1 MNIGARLEAI
11 GRLVPQ
17 NVSIA
22 DIGTD
27 HAYLPTWLV
36 ERGVIIKAVAG
47 DITEGPCAAARN
59 TVAMYGMNDKIE
71 VRMGNGLSI
80 IEPCETDVIIIA
92 GMGAGTMI
100 EILEASLETAQKAR
114 KLILQPMAGA
124 SSLRRW
130 VNANGWRIDD
140 EVLVEEGRHLYEII
154 VLERG
159 AEAAF
164 TALECEIGPRLLE
177 QRPPLFKK
185 HFAKVCGQ
193 YQKMLLNMCRSAE
206 ARQSEK
212 YQEIYTLLQE
222 LEELG
227 DGSYGK

>member
-27 HAYLPTWLV
+27 HAYLPTWLA

-59 TVAMYGMNDKIE
+59 TVAMYGMNDKVE

-80 IEPCETDVIIIA
+80 IEPGETDVIIIA

-100 EILEASLETAQKAR
+100 EILEASRDTAKEAR

-130 VNANGWRIDD
+130 ANANGWRIDD

-154 VLERG
+154 V
-159 AEAAF
+159 
-164 TALECEIGPRLLE
+164 LECEIGPRLLE

-222 LEELG
+222 LEGLG

>member
-27 HAYLPTWLV
+27 HAYLPTWLA

-59 TVAMYGMNDKIE
+59 TVAMYGMNDKVE

-80 IEPCETDVIIIA
+80 IEPGETDVIIIA

-100 EILEASLETAQKAR
+100 EILEASRDTAKEAR

-130 VNANGWRIDD
+130 ANANGWRIDD
-140 EVLVEEGRHLYEII
+140 EVLV
-154 VLERG
+154 
-159 AEAAF
+159 EAAF

-222 LEELG
+222 LEGLG

>member
-27 HAYLPTWLV
+27 HAYLATWLA

-59 TVAMYGMNDKIE
+59 TVAMYGMNDKVE

-80 IEPCETDVIIIA
+80 IEPGETDVIIIA

-100 EILEASLETAQKAR
+100 ESQKTDIA
-114 KLILQPMAGA
+114 AD
-124 SSLRRW
+124 
-130 VNANGWRIDD
+130 GWSI
-140 EVLVEEGRHLYEII
+140 
-154 VLERG
+154 
-159 AEAAF
+159 
-164 TALECEIGPRLLE
+164 
-177 QRPPLFKK
+177 LFK
-185 HFAKVCGQ
+185 ALGQ
-193 YQKMLLNMCRSAE
+193 CQRLAY
-206 ARQSEK
+206 
-212 YQEIYTLLQE
+212 
-222 LEELG
+222 
-227 DGSYGK
+227 

>member
-1 MNIGARLEAI
+1 
-11 GRLVPQ
+11 
-17 NVSIA
+17 
-22 DIGTD
+22 
-27 HAYLPTWLV
+27 
-36 ERGVIIKAVAG
+36 
-47 DITEGPCAAARN
+47 
-59 TVAMYGMNDKIE
+59 MNDKIE

-159 AEAAF
+159 AE
-164 TALECEIGPRLLE
+164 LLS
-177 QRPPLFKK
+177 PSWNVK
-185 HFAKVCGQ
+185 
-193 YQKMLLNMCRSAE
+193 
-206 ARQSEK
+206 
-212 YQEIYTLLQE
+212 
-222 LEELG
+222 
-227 DGSYGK
+227 